1 MQKKNK
7 EINHYPSNL
16 TDNQWQVIEKV
27 LGVQVRKRKYSLR
40 SIVNAIIAVGGY
52 RGKRLSD
59 TLKATLGCELEVVL
73 RPDECPSKFQVMP
86 KRWIVE
92 RSFAWL
98 ENFRRLAID
107 YEFHAETAVA
117 MIQLAF
123 CFLML
128 NKIF

>member
-1 MQKKNK
+1 M
-7 EINHYPSNL
+7 NHYSTDI
-16 TDNQWQVIEKV
+16 TDNQWQVIEKF
-27 LGVQVRKRKYSLR
+27 LDVQVRKRKYPLR
-40 SIVNAIIAVGGY
+40 SIVDAIIADGGY

-98 ENFRRLAID
+98 ENFRRLTID
-107 YEFHAETAVA
+107 YEFRAETAVA

-128 NKIF
+128 NKIS

>member
-1 MQKKNK
+1 M
-7 EINHYPSNL
+7 NHYSTEL
-16 TDNQWQVIEKV
+16 TDNQWQVIEK
-27 LGVQVRKRKYSLR
+27 LLDVQARKRKYSLR
-40 SIVNAIIAVGGY
+40 SIVNATIADGGY

-59 TLKATLGCELEVVL
+59 TLKATLGCELNAVL
-73 RPDECPSKFQVMP
+73 RPDELPSKFQVMP

-98 ENFRRLAID
+98 ENFRRLTID
-107 YEFHAETAVA
+107 YEFRAETAVA

>member
-1 MQKKNK
+1 M
-7 EINHYPSNL
+7 
-16 TDNQWQVIEKV
+16 
-27 LGVQVRKRKYSLR
+27 
-40 SIVNAIIAVGGY
+40 VNAIIAVGGY

-59 TLKATLGCELEVVL
+59 TLKATLGCELEVAL
-73 RPDECPSKFQVMP
+73 RPDERPSKFQVMP

-92 RSFAWL
+92 RSFAWQ
-98 ENFRRLAID
+98 ENFRRLTID
-107 YEFHAETAVA
+107 YGFHAETAVD

>member
-1 MQKKNK
+1 M
-7 EINHYPSNL
+7 
-16 TDNQWQVIEKV
+16 
-27 LGVQVRKRKYSLR
+27 
-40 SIVNAIIAVGGY
+40 
-52 RGKRLSD
+52 SD

-73 RPDECPSKFQVMP
+73 RPVECPSKFQVMP

-98 ENFRRLAID
+98 ENFRRLTID
-107 YEFHAETAVA
+107 YEFRAGTAVA

>member
-1 MQKKNK
+1 M
-7 EINHYPSNL
+7 NHYPSNL
-16 TDNQWQVIEKV
+16 TDNQWQVIEKF
-27 LGVQVRKRKYSLR
+27 LDVQARKRKYSLR
-40 SIVNAIIAVGGY
+40 SIVNEIIADGGY

-59 TLKATLGCELEVVL
+59 TLKATLGCELEVAL

-98 ENFRRLAID
+98 ENFRRLTID
-107 YEFHAETAVA
+107 YEFRAGTAVA

>member
-1 MQKKNK
+1 M
-7 EINHYPSNL
+7 NHYSTDL
-16 TDNQWQVIEKV
+16 TNNQWQVIEKF
-27 LGVQVRKRKYSLR
+27 LDVQVRKRKYSLR
-40 SIVNAIIAVGGY
+40 SIVNAIIADGGY
-52 RGKRLSD
+52 RGKLLSD

-86 KRWIVE
+86 KRWIIE
-92 RSFAWL
+92 RSFAWQ

-107 YEFHAETAVA
+107 YEFRAETTVV

>member
-1 MQKKNK
+1 M
-7 EINHYPSNL
+7 NHYPSNL
-16 TDNQWQVIEKV
+16 TDNQWQVIEKF
-27 LGVQVRKRKYSLR
+27 LDVQVRKRKYSLR
-40 SIVNAIIAVGGY
+40 SIVNAIIADGGY

-73 RPDECPSKFQVMP
+73 RPDERPSKFQVMP
-86 KRWIVE
+86 QRWIVE
-92 RSFAWL
+92 RSFAWP
-98 ENFRRLAID
+98 ENFRKLTID

>member
-1 MQKKNK
+1 MFLR
-7 EINHYPSNL
+7 IC
-16 TDNQWQVIEKV
+16 
-27 LGVQVRKRKYSLR
+27 SLNCT
-40 SIVNAIIAVGGY
+40 SIIADGGY
-52 RGKRLSD
+52 RGEHLSN
-59 TLKATLGCELEVVL
+59 TLKATLGCDLEVVL
-73 RPDECPSKFQVMP
+73 RPDECPSKFQVIP

-98 ENFRRLAID
+98 ENFRRLTID
-107 YEFHAETAVA
+107 YEFHAETAVT